1 MVTIESNAKKESNT
15 EIIGRITGESTP
27 SYFVMSINPLN
38 PPPLYEYV
46 FIELEEVPPGE
57 KTPIGVKVIAQIR
70 EIRRKDIGL
79 NPNLPWS
86 VVEGVSETQ
95 AQDQVTA
102 VAKILGYKWR
112 NKIYTL
118 RHAPP
123 ANTWVYRAPD
133 ELLQEFY
140 SVPVER
146 GLHLGYLITRPTVPI
161 YLNMNGINRH
171 IAIIAATGSGK
182 TWTSIVLIEELL
194 KKGATILVL
203 DPHGEYV
210 KIKESIYKLGDEYS
224 NAAIIL
230 KGHKDQEG
238 DLLYQISIK
247 NLSVEELAA
256 IAGIPPNAHRQRAV
270 LYGVKTLASIL
281 HDAFNDPKLISPK
294 TLEDLIE
301 VAIVSLE
308 GLTRGSRTLSNF
320 KKTYFNQLNDKIGV
334 DLNNLEKD
342 VGYKNRIDTS
352 IRRLWLGLKRD
363 TDTGYDV
370 IRYLENLMRI
380 GVYGSTTIPLKNI
393 LKPRHV
399 TIFNLS
405 GLRREVQD
413 HLVNNILTRIFNAR
427 VRYKRGFKGEKY
439 PYPIVIVLE
448 EAHRF
453 APPKT
458 HEDTWSREIIS
469 KIAAEGRKFGVFL
482 VAITQRPSKID
493 SDLLSQCQSQIIS
506 RIVNPRDQEAVR
518 DASEQLSQDLLDNL
532 PALNPGEVVVVGPL
546 APAPIMIRVRDRV
559 LDYAGADIDVVREW
573 GSVVRRK
580 TETAKIISDL
590 ENIIS
595 EALEV
600 TINSVEKLRES
611 LANIIS
617 PNITLNEELFRS
629 AIELLLN
636 NSVDNLQYDRELNII
651 SGKIGKCDIELRLSE
666 GSWECSCSK
675 RRGYL
680 CEHVVAL
687 VIEAL
692 RKRVIKPNELRKT
705 ISLRVLNTLL

>member
-1 MVTIESNAKKESNT
+1 MTLAGKHFGENT
-15 EIIGRITGESTP
+15 GAEIIGRITGESTP
-27 SYFVMSINPLN
+27 SSFVMSINPLN

-46 FIELEEVPPGE
+46 FIELSEIPPGE
-57 KTPIGVKVIAQIR
+57 KAPVKVKVIAQIR
-70 EIRRKDIGL
+70 AIKRKDIGL
-79 NPNLPWS
+79 NPSLPWS
-86 VVEGVSETQ
+86 VVEGVADAQ
-95 AQDQVTA
+95 AQDQVIA
-102 VAKILGYKWR
+102 IAKILGYKWGNR
-112 NKIYTL
+112 IYTL

-123 ANTWVYRAPD
+123 ANTWVYKAPD
-133 ELLQEFY
+133 KLLQEFY

-210 KIKESIYKLGDEYS
+210 RIKETIHNLGEEYRD
-224 NAAIIL
+224 AAIVL

-238 DLLYQISIK
+238 DILYRISIK
-247 NLSVEELAA
+247 NLSLEELAA

-270 LYGVKTLASIL
+270 LYGAKTLAGVL
-281 HDAFNDPKLISPK
+281 YEAFNEPKLISPK

-301 VAIVSLE
+301 IAIMSLE
-308 GLTRGSRTLSNF
+308 NLTGKSKTSDNF
-320 KKTYFNQLNDKIGV
+320 KRTYAKQLADKLNI
-334 DLNNLEKD
+334 DLSNLEKD
-342 VGYKNRIDTS
+342 VGYKNRIDLGL
-352 IRRLWLGLKRD
+352 RRLWLGLKRD
-363 TDTGYDV
+363 VDTGYDV

-380 GVYGSTTIPLKNI
+380 GVYGSRTIPLNEI
-393 LKPRHV
+393 LKPGHV

-405 GLRREVQD
+405 GLRKEVQD
-413 HLVNNILTRIFNAR
+413 HLVNNVLTRVFNAR
-427 VRYKRGFKGEKY
+427 VRHKRGFKGEKY
-439 PYPIVIVLE
+439 PYPIVVVLE

-458 HEDTWSREIIS
+458 YEETWSREIIS

-482 VAITQRPSKID
+482 IAITQRPSKID

-506 RIVNPRDQEAVR
+506 RIVNPRDQDAVR

-546 APAPIMIRVRDRV
+546 APAPVMIRVRDRV

-573 GSVVRRK
+573 SNAIKSK
-580 TETAKIISDL
+580 TTMTKL
-590 ENIIS
+590 LS
-595 EALEV
+595 ELREAVSNTLEV
-600 TINSVEKLRES
+600 NIDSDEELMEGV
-611 LANIIS
+611 ANIIS
-617 PNITLNEELFRS
+617 PNITIDKDLFKSALRILLENNINNLRYDQEINVIAGNVMECRTEIYLN
-629 AIELLLN
+629 
-636 NSVDNLQYDRELNII
+636 
-651 SGKIGKCDIELRLSE
+651 E
-666 GSWECSCSK
+666 GSWNCNCEKDNSK
-675 RRGYL
+675 L

-687 VIEAL
+687 MLEVL
-692 RKRVIKPNELRKT
+692 RRRLIDPVELRKT
-705 ISLRVLNTLL
+705 ISLRPLNTLL